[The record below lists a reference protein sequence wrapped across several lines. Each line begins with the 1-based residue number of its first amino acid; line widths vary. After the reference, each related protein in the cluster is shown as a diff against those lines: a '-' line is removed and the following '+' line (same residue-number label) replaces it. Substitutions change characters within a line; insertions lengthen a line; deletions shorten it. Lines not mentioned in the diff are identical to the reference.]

1 MTPEYMPDYTGL
13 NTGIITRL
21 CPNSWA
27 LAVTVE
33 LNKKWNTSFFCNAA
47 AGNSDLV
54 SQNIFWSA
62 GVKF

>member
-1 MTPEYMPDYTGL
+1 MLPIGF
-13 NTGIITRL
+13 
-21 CPNSWA
+21 
-27 LAVTVE
+27 V
-33 LNKKWNTSFFCNAA
+33 A

>member
-1 MTPEYMPDYTGL
+1 MPEKISQL
-13 NTGIITRL
+13 HR
-21 CPNSWA
+21 
-27 LAVTVE
+27 VVRQR
-33 LNKKWNTSFFCNAA
+33 WNTTFFYNAP